1 MRGPWP
7 DWLENN
13 TSRDRDRA
21 ATAGAEGPDL
31 LYRFDSLGLGR
42 DASPLLFAR
51 RARAKRP
58 SSDLGRDRFGLDLC
72 GAASAPRVGSMRVR
86 ASAAALAQVKM
97 RIALLIGNQA
107 LSPIPSRPLTAF
119 QVAPKGGKQLLLLDA
134 VLLDLF
140 AGILLVLEPWCRPTA
155 PRPGLA
161 RCRVAEFWL
170 QPNLVTLLLVDLF
183 TFWTSENR
191 PNPPPLRSLSKVPP
205 TRPSYL
211 QIVEVILGAVAIACA
226 MRPLRNVPCFD

>member
-1 MRGPWP
+1 VLHSSPCLPLAGQIVCTRYGSALVDIGLPPAINASSSISATALRGPWP

-86 ASAAALAQVKM
+86 ASAAAQ
-97 RIALLIGNQA
+97 
-107 LSPIPSRPLTAF
+107 
-119 QVAPKGGKQLLLLDA
+119 
-134 VLLDLF
+134 
-140 AGILLVLEPWCRPTA
+140 PTW
-155 PRPGLA
+155 
-161 RCRVAEFWL
+161 AESA
-170 QPNLVTLLLVDLF
+170 N
-183 TFWTSENR
+183 
-191 PNPPPLRSLSKVPP
+191 
-205 TRPSYL
+205 
-211 QIVEVILGAVAIACA
+211 
-226 MRPLRNVPCFD
+226 